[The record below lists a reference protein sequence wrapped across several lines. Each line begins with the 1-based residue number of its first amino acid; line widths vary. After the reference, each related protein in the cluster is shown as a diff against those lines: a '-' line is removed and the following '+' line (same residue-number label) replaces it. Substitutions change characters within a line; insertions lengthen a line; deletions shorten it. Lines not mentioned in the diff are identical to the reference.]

1 VRKSLVE
8 IKKFEDLFLISIQKF
23 DISKKEVID
32 NGEYVMILIHFF
44 TFICNVCYSSDNLK
58 KSLGQQFSSIMDKLY
73 KFIEIFDETNIFHTN
88 LFESIISFL
97 INITCEISFR
107 EKMINEKNFLKF
119 IIRLIK
125 NKIYDTCKV
134 KDSLERGLSL
144 LINLSFKDDLNSFY
158 IEEELCLFLAENI
171 KQNDTSI
178 NDLNKNED
186 KITFLIRVLMMI
198 SKLTKNEFFYFI
210 KDKAFLKKMI
220 SLSNNQYYNK
230 NTIIH
235 DNVIR

>member
-1 VRKSLVE
+1 
-8 IKKFEDLFLISIQKF
+8 
-23 DISKKEVID
+23 
-32 NGEYVMILIHFF
+32 
-44 TFICNVCYSSDNLK
+44 
-58 KSLGQQFSSIMDKLY
+58 MDKLY
-73 KFIEIFDETNIFHTN
+73 KFIEICDETNIFHTN

-107 EKMINEKNFLKF
+107 EKMINEKNFLMF

-125 NKIYDTCKV
+125 NKIYDSCKI
-134 KDSLERGLSL
+134 KDLLERGLSL

-158 IEEELCLFLAENI
+158 IEEGLCLFLSENI
-171 KQNDTSI
+171 KQTDISI
-178 NDLNKNED
+178 KDLNKNED

-198 SKLTKNEFFYFI
+198 SKLTKNEFYYFL

-220 SLSNNQYYNK
+220 SLSDTQYYNK